1 MQHIKGLQIGTYLIN
16 ALLPQKDKKKN
27 EKKKMFWSTGV
38 LRKLK
43 EDRIFFKINK

>member
-27 EKKKMFWSTGV
+27 EKKKNV
-38 LRKLK
+38 LEYRSAEEIEGRQDFL
-43 EDRIFFKINK
+43 